1 MKSARAP
8 ALAAFTVAN
17 LAIFTSPLTAEE
29 QGNEPETAPEIRF
42 EKLDDGLR
50 ITRGDEPLARYIFG
64 DHRTTR
70 PFFKEVHA
78 PGGHQVSIHNP
89 PKYETDHD
97 HGSFHPGL
105 YQAFGDISGN
115 DHWRMGSP
123 VLHGGYVESPRGGP
137 GRGSFGVVNLLLT
150 KTGDVYATETARYT
164 FLTRP
169 HGTLILWE
177 STIRSDTQDLVFGDQ
192 QELGMAIRVN
202 ALMNI
207 KAGHGGRIRNS
218 RGQLN
223 ERGDN
228 NTYGQ
233 PAEWCDYSGPV
244 DDMFVGVC
252 LMPHPENFRI
262 SRYHARGYGVL
273 VANPFAQRDFRS
285 AFPKDEQP
293 LIKKNRTV
301 VKKGEPMRLRWGI
314 LLHTGKKDGDVDL
327 QAAYEDYSSLL
338 GH

>member
-1 MKSARAP
+1 MKPSLCSAFATFVVTH
-8 ALAAFTVAN
+8 LAV
-17 LAIFTSPLTAEE
+17 LASPLTAAEHE
-29 QGNEPETAPEIRF
+29 AAPEIRF
-42 EKLDDGLR
+42 QKLDDGLR
-50 ITRGDEPLARYIFG
+50 ITRGEEPLARYIFG

-70 PFFKEVHA
+70 PFFKEVHS

-89 PKYETDHD
+89 PKYETAHD

-123 VLHGGYVESPRGGP
+123 VLHGGYVESPRGGS

-150 KTGDVYATETARYT
+150 TAGDVYATETARYT

-207 KAGHGGRIRNS
+207 KAGAGGRIKNS

-223 ERGDN
+223 EKGDDN
-228 NTYGQ
+228 AYGK
-233 PAEWCDYSGPV
+233 PAEWCDYSGLV
-244 DDMFVGVC
+244 DDKFVGVC

-273 VANPFAQRDFRS
+273 VANPFAQRDFKS
-285 AFPKDEQP
+285 AFPKSERP
-293 LIKKNRTV
+293 HIKKNRTV
-301 VKKGEPMRLRWGI
+301 VKKGKAMHLRWGI